1 MTRAALNGT
10 RVDEILTFLAIVET
24 GSFVSGSRSM
34 GLSRSA
40 AGKALA
46 RLEAHCGARLLNRT
60 SRALNLT
67 EEGRR
72 LYAQGVDL
80 RSTLD
85 AVGTQF
91 AGDGGEPRGELRIS
105 APDALGRRLVLPVVS
120 RFLAKW
126 SEVQVEMSLS
136 DGVTDLVSD
145 GADLAVRIGV
155 RMPNPGLIC
164 RTLRQ
169 EPLVLCASPTYL
181 SRTTRPTRVE
191 HLSQHDLLFHASQ
204 NTRQSWQLKEADGTW
219 VRASGR
225 SRLRL
230 DSGEALREAALAD
243 LGVALLPESIVQGDL
258 ADGRL
263 QKVLPR
269 RNTGSVEIMALYP
282 HKRMLEAKVR
292 HFVDMLA
299 ADLAI

>member
-1 MTRAALNGT
+1 MNRAALNGA
-10 RVDEILTFLAIVET
+10 RVDEILIFLAIVET

-40 AGKALA
+40 AGKALS

-60 SRALNLT
+60 SRAMSLT
-67 EEGRR
+67 EEGQR

-80 RSTLD
+80 RNTLD
-85 AVGTQF
+85 AVGSQF
-91 AGDGGEPRGELRIS
+91 AGDGGDPRGELRIS
-105 APDALGRRLVLPVVS
+105 APDALGRRLVLPVVK
-120 RFLAKW
+120 RFLEKW
-126 SEVQVEMSLS
+126 PEVQVEMSLS
-136 DGVTDLVSD
+136 DGVTDLVSE
-145 GADLAVRIGV
+145 GADVAVRIGV

-169 EPLVLCASPTYL
+169 EPLVLCASPAYL
-181 SRTTRPTRVE
+181 SRTSLPTRVE
-191 HLSQHDLLFHASQ
+191 HLSRHDLLFHASQ
-204 NTRQSWQLKEADGTW
+204 GTRQSWHLKEADGTW

-243 LGVALLPESIVQGDL
+243 LGVALLPECIVRGDL

-263 QKVLPR
+263 QMVLPQR
-269 RNTGSVEIMALYP
+269 HTGSVEIMALYP
-282 HKRMLEAKVR
+282 HKRMLESKVR

>member
-1 MTRAALNGT
+1 MPALG
-10 RVDEILTFLAIVET
+10 
-24 GSFVSGSRSM
+24 RS
-34 GLSRSA
+34 
-40 AGKALA
+40 
-46 RLEAHCGARLLNRT
+46 
-60 SRALNLT
+60 
-67 EEGRR
+67 
-72 LYAQGVDL
+72 
-80 RSTLD
+80 LD
-85 AVGTQF
+85 AVGAQF
-91 AGDGGEPRGELRIS
+91 RGNGGDPRGDLRIS
-105 APDALGRRLVLPVVS
+105 APDALGRRLVLPVVK
-120 RFLAKW
+120 RFLEKW
-126 SEVQVEMSLS
+126 PEVQVEMSLS

-155 RMPNPGLIC
+155 SMPNPGLIC

-181 SRTTRPTRVE
+181 SRTNLPTRVE
-191 HLSQHDLLFHASQ
+191 HLSRHALLFHTSQ
-204 NTRQSWQLKEADGTW
+204 NTRQNWHLKEADGTW

-243 LGVALLPESIVQGDL
+243 LGVALLPKCIVQGDL

-263 QKVLPR
+263 QRVLPEGD
-269 RNTGSVEIMALYP
+269 TGSVEIMALYP